1 MPTELIWVI
10 PYEGGTLWHP
20 TSPISLYYGYIKSGN
35 ELGGNPEWFCD
46 ISNGSREDLCWMGGV
61 RGDLNWRENRI
72 YDYSYCF
79 KHKSNPKLVC
89 VLGEVPPKNVD
100 VWFIVIMKSSCQ
112 DITNGMLQSPIGRIF
127 IEYKVKLSNRL
138 SISTCVRQDNEWR
151 GRNFLRK
158 LFN

>member
-1 MPTELIWVI
+1 MRETRFQRVCCYPQRVPKFWAI
-10 PYEGGTLWHP
+10 PFEKGTLCHP

-61 RGDLNWRENRI
+61 RGDLNRRENRI

-89 VLGEVPPKNVD
+89 VLGEVPPQNVD

-112 DITNGMLQSPIGRIF
+112 DITNGMLQSPIGRR
-127 IEYKVKLSNRL
+127 V
-138 SISTCVRQDNEWR
+138 NEH
-151 GRNFLRK
+151 
-158 LFN
+158 